1 MRLPSLS
8 LIAILAVAGCTVGP
22 DYNRPATALSARFVG
37 GDAATVG
44 QVAADRWWLSYED
57 RLLSDLV
64 TRGLAQNLDV
74 MAATEAINQARA
86 ELRATGVNAQA
97 SGGIDAASRVSGGS
111 EISGRRESSSAE
123 LGAAY
128 VIDLFGGYRRS
139 QQAAEANLVAAQAD
153 VETVRLAWL
162 AELVAAY
169 SDARYYQAA
178 LALTR
183 ETISNREE
191 TVEIT
196 RGEYEFGAA
205 TEYEVAQAE
214 ALLAT
219 ARANLPEFAA
229 LFDANVY
236 AIATLLNENAG
247 PIMQAMQAGAPQLRT
262 PPGGA
267 TGVPADLLRNRPDVR
282 SAEADL
288 AAATARIGVAEAELY
303 PSLTLTGTVARAS
316 SASTWGF
323 GPALSLPVFN
333 QGALQANRNAA
344 VSQARQAEIAWRASV
359 TNAVEDVQVGASNL
373 ARYRQRA
380 TALRRAVEDYNRALT
395 LAQENYRNG
404 AITLLDLL
412 DTDRAT
418 AQARISAASAVNASA
433 QAWAKLKIATG
444 AGAAAASGM
453 PETTVTAQAA
463 TPVSGG

>member
-1 MRLPSLS
+1 MRPVSRL
-8 LIAILAVAGCTVGP
+8 AILAPLAIAACTVGP
-22 DYNRPATALSARFVG
+22 DYTRPAAPLQARFVS

-44 QVAADRWWLSYED
+44 KIASDRWWLDYQD
-57 RLLSDLV
+57 RTLADLV

-74 MAATEAINQARA
+74 MAATEAIRQARA
-86 ELRATGVNAQA
+86 ELRATGINAQA
-97 SGGIDAASRVSGGS
+97 SGGVDATGTASGGTD
-111 EISGRRESSSAE
+111 ISGTLESSSAQ

-183 ETISNREE
+183 DTISAREE

-236 AIATLLNENAG
+236 AIATLLNEPAG
-247 PIMQAMQAGAPQLRT
+247 PIMSAMQSGAPQLRT
-262 PPGGA
+262 PSGSA

-303 PSLTLTGTVARAS
+303 PALTLSGTVARAS
-316 SASTWGF
+316 SASAWSF

-333 QGALQANRNAA
+333 QGALQANRDAA

-359 TNAVEDVQVGASNL
+359 MDAVEDVQVSASNL

-380 TALRRAVEDYNRALT
+380 TALQAAVQEYNRALE

-418 AQARISAASAVNASA
+418 ATARLSAASAVNASA
-433 QAWAKLKIATG
+433 QAWAQLKIATG
-444 AGAAAASGM
+444 AGAAAASG
-453 PETTVTAQAA
+453 TT
-463 TPVSGG
+463 SGS